1 MLFSDMA
8 RMQTLQGWEAKMPDV
23 PITDGALIDNATQ
36 KAPLLGTNSF
46 ILWNFRAAR
55 LYVKGQAGTFS
66 IMRGWDIPEI
76 NNRNG
81 VDRYEA
87 TWKAVLH
94 SILEEVN
101 EFLLNG
107 VLETATVENILSENI
122 GATLLKRNKNAVAN
136 FINENILTD
145 TRIDAFL
152 RTWWRS
158 YNAEY
163 SNDETDMAMAYAKTV
178 ILHWFNRFTFANLIK
193 RHFNAALEVEKIC
206 EGTSITQADD
216 IFSAI
221 TQRCDFYNIFA
232 GIQYGNLIPNN
243 TWNDFIAINQFFIE
257 NNIGDLSQESL
268 QQILEKT
275 VNVAKREIRGQYT
288 TPETLADILVRISM
302 RNLVD
307 DAFDPCCGT
316 GTIIKAAKKI

>member
-1 MLFSDMA
+1 
-8 RMQTLQGWEAKMPDV
+8 MPDV

-107 VLETATVENILSENI
+107 VLETATVENIQFITKELFCI
-122 GATLLKRNKNAVAN
+122 AN
-136 FINENILTD
+136 
-145 TRIDAFL
+145 
-152 RTWWRS
+152 
-158 YNAEY
+158 
-163 SNDETDMAMAYAKTV
+163 
-178 ILHWFNRFTFANLIK
+178 
-193 RHFNAALEVEKIC
+193 
-206 EGTSITQADD
+206 
-216 IFSAI
+216 SA
-221 TQRCDFYNIFA
+221 
-232 GIQYGNLIPNN
+232 
-243 TWNDFIAINQFFIE
+243 
-257 NNIGDLSQESL
+257 
-268 QQILEKT
+268 
-275 VNVAKREIRGQYT
+275 
-288 TPETLADILVRISM
+288 
-302 RNLVD
+302 
-307 DAFDPCCGT
+307 
-316 GTIIKAAKKI
+316 